1 MRAAGFRP
9 ATPALAQMLEIS
21 TDHACDAVGQH
32 TPVGL
37 PSPQSLLLSS
47 TIDAAGRCSQDL
59 PGRHQASNRHR
70 ARCGRVLSLP
80 RLRALQVCR
89 RRPTLGVAPIPH
101 GRHPQTFTVGDQ
113 EYLSGPLHSRHFD
126 VVRIGEHG
134 CFVAPARQRLAMWAA
149 MPQVRG
155 CGRARFFEGEA
166 FFGAVTFS
174 HGTVTAKTFS
184 VAALPLSFIAP
195 RGSVGCDCGMSSW
208 VA

>member
-47 TIDAAGRCSQDL
+47 TIDATGRCSQDL

-101 GRHPQTFTVGDQ
+101 GRHPQTFTPTAVAEGR
-113 EYLSGPLHSRHFD
+113 EGPLHGVSCTSESRPYSCAC
-126 VVRIGEHG
+126 VG
-134 CFVAPARQRLAMWAA
+134 RQWVPGLELASSRWWPSRCAN
-149 MPQVRG
+149 RKW
-155 CGRARFFEGEA
+155 RRA
-166 FFGAVTFS
+166 FF
-174 HGTVTAKTFS
+174 H
-184 VAALPLSFIAP
+184 
-195 RGSVGCDCGMSSW
+195 
-208 VA
+208 

>member
-47 TIDAAGRCSQDL
+47 TIDATGRCSQDL

-101 GRHPQTFTVGDQ
+101 GRHPQTFTKADGKEPRRATLPRFRSTARYGLALVIPSAFALLRLIASRWTGRSAGFAPSRI
-113 EYLSGPLHSRHFD
+113 LSTYVAERLNRSRKSGEPTMKPL
-126 VVRIGEHG
+126 
-134 CFVAPARQRLAMWAA
+134 W
-149 MPQVRG
+149 
-155 CGRARFFEGEA
+155 
-166 FFGAVTFS
+166 
-174 HGTVTAKTFS
+174 
-184 VAALPLSFIAP
+184 
-195 RGSVGCDCGMSSW
+195 W
-208 VA
+208 

>member
-9 ATPALAQMLEIS
+9 ATPALAKMLEIG

-47 TIDAAGRCSQDL
+47 TIDATGRCSQDL

-89 RRPTLGVAPIPH
+89 RRPTLGVA
-101 GRHPQTFTVGDQ
+101 
-113 EYLSGPLHSRHFD
+113 
-126 VVRIGEHG
+126 
-134 CFVAPARQRLAMWAA
+134 AA
-149 MPQVRG
+149 STAGIRKPSQVRTHALAAKCSFYSITSSARSRID
-155 CGRARFFEGEA
+155 CGIVSSSSR
-166 FFGAVTFS
+166 
-174 HGTVTAKTFS
+174 
-184 VAALPLSFIAP
+184 AALRLTTSSNF
-195 RGSVGCDCGMSSW
+195 VGCSIGKSAGLAPFRILSTVRTARRTRSLMF
-208 VA
+208 VP

>member
-9 ATPALAQMLEIS
+9 ATPALAQMLQIS

-47 TIDAAGRCSQDL
+47 TIDATGRCSQDL

-101 GRHPQTFTVGDQ
+101 GRHPQTFT
-113 EYLSGPLHSRHFD
+113 ESELAP
-126 VVRIGEHG
+126 RIGEL
-134 CFVAPARQRLAMWAA
+134 LAMRSLAKRLWTLQYASPYLLVLIGVPVVLIA
-149 MPQVRG
+149 LVRG
-155 CGRARFFEGEA
+155 RPFPCQWYATLFRPCGIHPSGFR
-166 FFGAVTFS
+166 VPT
-174 HGTVTAKTFS
+174 
-184 VAALPLSFIAP
+184 
-195 RGSVGCDCGMSSW
+195 
-208 VA
+208 